1 MDRRLLL
8 ISEMTP
14 AIWVHFIFVS
24 VAVIIGGVVLWR
36 RKSGTTHRLWGQIWV
51 VMMAVAAISSFRI
64 TEINSGSF
72 SPIHILSA

>member
-24 VAVIIGGVVLWR
+24 VAVIIGFGARFGL
-36 RKSGTTHRLWGQIWV
+36 
-51 VMMAVAAISSFRI
+51 
-64 TEINSGSF
+64 
-72 SPIHILSA
+72 